1 MDKDKL
7 IKLLDQFESAVSAAW
22 VYDTKLDCQDD
33 YISNKQLAR
42 SDELHMKYRNI
53 RKQIIAEIEKT
64 DA

>member
-42 SDELHMKYRNI
+42 SDELHKKYRDI
-53 RKQIIAEIEKT
+53 RMQIMAEIENS